1 METSFDFD
9 HYDKPGDPWHK
20 SKNVSFTLTDKGA
33 DVVISSAIRDSSIEL
48 PTAKFTQFNSHFD
61 QPGNQDLITSVKAI
75 HASGRGGEIED
86 VVRELGKVEFSWIG
100 DDDLG
105 GSNMNQ
111 GDYHSGPAG
120 YSPNTAYPDT
130 QYGSGFDEG
139 DWR

>member
-20 SKNVSFTLTDKGA
+20 SKNISFTLTDKGA
-33 DVVISSAIRDSSIEL
+33 DVVISSAIRESHLEL

-61 QPGNQDLITSVKAI
+61 QPKNQNLIATVKAI

-105 GSNMNQ
+105 GW
-111 GDYHSGPAG
+111 G
-120 YSPNTAYPDT
+120 
-130 QYGSGFDEG
+130 
-139 DWR
+139 